1 MFEKR
6 VWGTLA
12 LMILFICIANGAVSE
27 LVWESFVHVKA
38 QSMAETHIAVSD
50 QALALLLYSDN
61 DYTVKVYREPDGKL
75 LWQKSLG
82 NVNTNI
88 SSFQIV
94 GQWLCLYG
102 SQGTGPWRT
111 FIFDLETGKDLYDVI
126 GAKVWNQALQ
136 GQGLNEPIVATCG
149 NRVVVARMAN
159 FAVFDLKERRW
170 FKTDITQNLSFL
182 TVIGQHVLALD
193 KRSQRRPVLFSL
205 RDGSVKTVD
214 VQLSTRE
221 LESLRA
227 DFYSRYV
234 GPVYH
239 WQTDFPVLLTC
250 SDSNKT
256 NSLLLLTKNG
266 KGSLISTESLGLE
279 RSERWRILFQKT
291 IEIKANLILAVV
303 LRPDTP
309 DIGSRAVFLIL
320 DSSGRVLGREEIHF
334 TDLYHVGVHQ
344 ENLFFVYSDETSGSR
359 IVTYHLPSLEI
370 SWERDYGSF
379 WETCGKIAETERKIF
394 LEVSYEA
401 QTKARARAIIAI
413 EKNDGSVSGYYPFG
427 EVPDACVSS
436 GGANSSSLFFS
447 LSSTDSPDV
456 TILRIPLTSP
466 GWLDATLNVAEPI
479 YPSST
484 VEVSFSPSFAIL
496 SASAGQ
502 VSQNR
507 FWTSPSDP
515 GNYTLTLS
523 FAGLKKDFP
532 MKVSEYVLDLNLPEF
547 VYTNS
552 EVPISYTPE
561 IAVVTTSG
569 GTVEDKIWRTPD
581 EPGSYIITLKT
592 PRLSREF
599 TVNVLAKDTDKD
611 GVSDWKERLQG
622 SDPQNPDTDGDG
634 LDDGRDLSPTIDPS
648 QPNWTQF
655 KDLQE
660 PGMIRVEQPVM
671 FYGLHGWVEV
681 YTLNTSGELIY
692 LRRTETDGVRHSKM
706 DEDSYKKN
714 LNRLFEES
722 GFVVYDMK
730 PADNRFTTTWR
741 AAADYKS
748 EFQYAFKADF
758 LHPNEYRFYYDFL
771 QDCRLVRL
779 KNSKAML
786 YPSPNKCYK
795 YLLLPV
801 RLNQGYR
808 NRVTVQFR
816 DYDMWSNLNY
826 VADDDYKIA
835 GFLFAF
841 YASNDFSDDANLPYH
856 QGLAFAM
863 IEDKGV
869 FRLVID
875 VPERSVRARSYLKIT
890 PVWVIRKKNV
900 TSYDPM
906 VVKWNITG
914 ITREV
919 IAEQDASGSS
929 WTVCEHLAS
938 FEDLDRTPIGRERFI
953 STTEPTRSSQESFK
967 IIEKEPTEQGNSFTA
982 MEVVQKIT
990 MITLESGK
998 KICSLTEAVMKSKY
1012 QVDDLDKL
1020 PDGHWAKSA
1029 EFGLVKS
1036 NLEVITGAVSIVS
1049 SGYEAWVAFREG
1061 DYVTASYYGL
1071 KALSTSVS
1079 VAPELVNIA
1088 KMSFGYTGKATKLS
1102 VISSTRGQVALA
1114 IAVGVIEV
1122 GYDVYKYTST
1132 EDPILKKAYAEK
1144 IAADTIDTTF
1154 TVISEI
1160 YPPVKAALLTWAI
1173 EVEIY
1178 SWIFGQDLGYRVC
1191 RTPGTALVFLWQYF
1205 VTDVPSAFAEEAY
1218 ENARNS
1224 LVEIVKNE
1232 NEVMRGQYISIL
1244 VEPPSD

>member
-1 MFEKR
+1 M
-6 VWGTLA
+6 
-12 LMILFICIANGAVSE
+12 FICTANGAVSE
-27 LVWESFVHVKA
+27 PAWEPFVHVKTH
-38 QSMAETHIAVSD
+38 SLAETHIAVSD
-50 QALALLLYSDN
+50 QALALLLYSGN
-61 DYTVKVYREPDGKL
+61 DYTVRVYREPDGKL

-88 SSFQIV
+88 SPFQIV

-126 GAKVWNQALQ
+126 GAKVWSQALQ
-136 GQGLNEPIVATCG
+136 GQGLNEPIVASHG

-170 FKTDITQNLSFL
+170 FKPEVTQNLSFL
-182 TVIGQHVLALD
+182 TVIDQYVFALD
-193 KRSQRRPVLFSL
+193 SRRKPVLFSL
-205 RDGSVKTVD
+205 VDGSVRPID
-214 VQLSTRE
+214 LPLSTKE

-227 DFYSRYV
+227 DLYSNYI
-234 GPVYH
+234 GPIYH
-239 WQTDFPVLLTC
+239 WKSGSSVLLPC
-250 SDSNKT
+250 SDFRNTKSF
-256 NSLLLLTKNG
+256 LLLTEKG
-266 KGSLISTESLGLE
+266 KGYVFTMDNLGLKAH
-279 RSERWRILFQKT
+279 ERWRILFQKT
-291 IEIKANLILAVV
+291 LEIKGEPVLVVV

-309 DIGSRAVFLIL
+309 SIGDCAVFLTL
-320 DSSGRVLGREEIHF
+320 DSSGHVLSRREVEFSDIH
-334 TDLYHVGVHQ
+334 HVDVYQ
-344 ENLFFVYSDETSGSR
+344 SNLLLAYSDYAGSR
-359 IVTYHLPSLEI
+359 VVSYNLSTLDI
-370 SWERDYGSF
+370 SWEKD
-379 WETCGKIAETERKIF
+379 CGPLWKTFRKIAETQERIF
-394 LEVSYEA
+394 LEIGYDTEPGKSV
-401 QTKARARAIIAI
+401 RGIIAL
-413 EKNDGSVSGYYPFG
+413 EKKDGNVAAYYPLGNATDF
-427 EVPDACVSS
+427 SIYS
-436 GGANSSSLFFS
+436 GGTNSSSLFFPFGS
-447 LSSTDSPDV
+447 IDSHDV

-466 GWLDATLNVAEPI
+466 GWLDATLSVAEPI
-479 YPSST
+479 YPNST
-484 VEVSFSPSFAIL
+484 VEVSFSPPFAVL
-496 SASAGQ
+496 SADAGK
-502 VSQNR
+502 VSQGK
-507 FWTSPSDP
+507 FWTSPDEP
-515 GNYTLTLS
+515 GTYTLTLS
-523 FAGLKKDFP
+523 IGGLKKDFP
-532 MKVSEYVLDLNLPEF
+532 LKVSEYVFSLNLPEF

-569 GTVEDKIWRTPD
+569 GTVEGNIWKTPD
-581 EPGSYIITLKT
+581 EPGSYVITLKT
-592 PRLSREF
+592 PRVSREF
-599 TVNVLAKDTDKD
+599 TVNVLPKDTDKD

-634 LDDGRDLSPTIDPS
+634 LDGGRDLSPTIDPS

-655 KDLQE
+655 KELQE

-681 YTLNTSGELIY
+681 YTLNESGKLVY

-714 LNRLFEES
+714 LNRLFQES
-722 GFVVYDMK
+722 AFVVYDMK
-730 PADNRFTTTWR
+730 PAGNRFTTTWR
-741 AAADYKS
+741 ATHDYSS
-748 EFQYAFKADF
+748 EFQYIFKADF
-758 LHPNEYRFYYDFL
+758 LHPNEYRFYYDYL
-771 QDCRLVRL
+771 QDCRLVYL
-779 KNSKAML
+779 KNSKAMV

-795 YLLLPV
+795 YLLLSV
-801 RLNQGYR
+801 RLAQGYR
-808 NRVTVQFR
+808 NRITVQFR

-841 YASNDFSDDANLPYH
+841 YTSNDFNDDANLPYH

-869 FRLVID
+869 FRFVID

-900 TSYDPM
+900 INYDPM

-919 IAEQDASGSS
+919 IGEQDTSGSS
-929 WTVCEHLAS
+929 WTVCEHLSS
-938 FEDLDRTPIGRERFI
+938 FEDLDRTPIGKERFI
-953 STTEPTRSSQESFK
+953 STTELTRSSQESFK
-967 IIEKEPTEQGNSFTA
+967 ILQKEPAEQGNSFTA

-1012 QVDDLDKL
+1012 RVDDLDKL
-1020 PDGHWAKSA
+1020 PDGHWAKSP

-1036 NLEVITGAVSIVS
+1036 NLELITGVVSIVS
-1049 SGYEAWVAFREG
+1049 SGYEAWVAFKEG

-1088 KMSFGYTGKATKLS
+1088 KTSFGYTGKATKLS

-1154 TVISEI
+1154 TVIGEI

-1191 RTPGTALVFLWQYF
+1191 RTPGTAIVFLWQYF
-1205 VTDVPSAFAEEAY
+1205 VTDIPSAFAEEAY
-1218 ENARNS
+1218 ENVRNR
-1224 LVEIVKNE
+1224 LAEIVKNE
-1232 NEVMRGQYISIL
+1232 NEVMRGLYLSVL
-1244 VEPPSD
+1244 VEPPTN